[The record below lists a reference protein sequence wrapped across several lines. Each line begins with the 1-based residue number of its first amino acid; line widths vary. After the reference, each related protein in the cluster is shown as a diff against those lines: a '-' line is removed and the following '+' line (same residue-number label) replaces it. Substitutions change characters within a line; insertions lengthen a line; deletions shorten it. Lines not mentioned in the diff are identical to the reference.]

1 MGLPPRIQPV
11 FAEGGTR
18 IAEATIVSHNEK
30 NYSVFHRRVR
40 AGAYTATGLQ

>member
-1 MGLPPRIQPV
+1 MGLPQRIQPV

-18 IAEATIVSHNEK
+18 IGEATMAAHNEK
-30 NYSVFHRRVR
+30 NYSVFYRGVR